1 MNDEE
6 KGMSQK
12 LRESELKYEK
22 ELTNLRKAVKKAEK
36 EAS

>member
-6 KGMSQK
+6 RGMSQK
-12 LRESELKYEK
+12 LKESELKYEK
-22 ELTNLRKAVKKAEK
+22 ELANLRKAVKKAEK